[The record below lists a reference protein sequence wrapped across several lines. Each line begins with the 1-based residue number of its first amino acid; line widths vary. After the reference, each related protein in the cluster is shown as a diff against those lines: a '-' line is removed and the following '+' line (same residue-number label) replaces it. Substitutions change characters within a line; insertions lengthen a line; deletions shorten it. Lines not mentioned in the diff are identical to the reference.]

1 MASITFTK
9 IWKIYNKKVIAV
21 RDLNLVVQDHE
32 FMALLGPSGCG
43 KTTSLR
49 MVAGLEEITAGEI
62 SIGERVV
69 NDLKPRQRDIAMVY
83 ESYGLYPHLTIY
95 ENIAFP
101 LRVRDIKEAEIKQ
114 RVAHASEVV
123 DLQGILDRYPSEL
136 GDGQKQR
143 VSIARAIVREP
154 AVFLFDEPIS
164 HLDET
169 LRRRM
174 RKEIKHLQ
182 SSLGTTMLYVTHDQI
197 EAMAMA
203 DRIVVMDL
211 GVVQQLGTPDEL
223 FDSPA
228 NLFVAGFI
236 GEPPMNIVQGQ
247 VRREQGQ
254 LLFQSNGLCLAVE
267 NPATVAA
274 LDAAGKA
281 ELVLGVRPTHVNPR
295 GQPGGSAVAAEV
307 YGLEPHGDYNV
318 VTVKVGSEI
327 LLTVSGSDFF
337 PTVGAPIF
345 LEFSNHLHFF
355 DVQTGQ
361 NLVGR
366 PGNGGGA

>member
-1 MASITFTK
+1 MAHITFNK
-9 IWKIYNKKVIAV
+9 VWKIYAGKVVAV
-21 RDLNLVVQDHE
+21 RDLNLVCQDHE

-43 KTTSLR
+43 KTSTLR
-49 MVAGLEEITAGEI
+49 MVAGLEDITAGEI
-62 SIGERVV
+62 RIGDRVV

-83 ESYGLYPHLTIY
+83 ESYGLYPHLTVF

-101 LRVRDIKEAEIKQ
+101 LRVRDFSDAKIKE

-123 DLQGILDRYPSEL
+123 DLQGILDRYPAEL

-211 GVVQQLGTPDEL
+211 GIVQQVGSPDDL
-223 FDSPA
+223 FDHPA

-236 GEPPMNIVQGQ
+236 GEPPMNIIKGQ
-247 VRREQGQ
+247 VRREQGR
-254 LLFQSNGLCLAVE
+254 LLFQSNGLALPIA
-267 NPATVAA
+267 NPATAAA
-274 LDAAGKA
+274 LDRAGKSD
-281 ELVLGVRPTHVNPR
+281 LILGVRPTHVNPR
-295 GQPGGSAVAAEV
+295 GAPGDATVAAEV

-318 VTVKVGSEI
+318 VTACIGAEMV
-327 LLTVSGSDFF
+327 LAVSGSDFF
-337 PTVGAPIF
+337 PGLRQPIY
-345 LEFSNHLHFF
+345 LEFTNHLHFF
-355 DVQTGQ
+355 DAETGQ
-361 NLVGR
+361 NLVSGQ
-366 PGNGGGA
+366 GA